1 MTNPNET
8 FSEPTKNLVLILV
21 IGKNDI
27 PLMGMGPL
35 WNSGQSGAPHIPWW
49 NHFDGLTLEAA
60 AEILAFSSSHGRSVD
75 LVFKRAQLPSE
86 DGELKPVNLRMS
98 FFQKGPFVLVLG
110 FQPEASPLH
119 ATHVSVPDFWENF
132 PHPGFGLDMTQS
144 IPKIKFWNCL
154 ATSEWKLSKEQ
165 VLGHELETLLKQ
177 TDCTHLKIFLSDESL
192 TEVECICEPDALEA
206 LASPCEDSFTKII
219 KRVVVKEADKTTFQ
233 FVWVENIKREE
244 TAANTDL
251 NLELQAQALG
261 IVHWNLNLFKE
272 FQVEKGTPEEIQ
284 KSFYL
289 LLERE
294 PAFKDFIGKLAGPNT
309 SNVTYQKI
317 VLSNGQTVRSWSKG
331 NCGFFA
337 GLPLP
342 EVFQNNQPK
351 VA

>member
-1 MTNPNET
+1 MTNPNKI

-27 PLMGMGPL
+27 PLMGMGSL
-35 WNSGQSGAPHIPWW
+35 WNSGPSDAPHIPWW
-49 NHFDGLTLEAA
+49 NHFDGITSEAA
-60 AEILAFSSSHGRSVD
+60 AEILEFSSNHGRSVD
-75 LVFKRAQLPSE
+75 LVFKKPHLPSE
-86 DGELKPVNLRMS
+86 EGKLKSANLRMS
-98 FFQKGPFVLVLG
+98 FFKKGAFVLALG
-110 FQPEASPLH
+110 FQPEGSSGNVN
-119 ATHVSVPDFWENF
+119 VSIPDFWENF
-132 PHPGFGLDMTQS
+132 PHPGFGLDMNQS
-144 IPKIKFWNCL
+144 SPKIKFWNCL
-154 ATSEWKLSKEQ
+154 ATAEWKLAKEQ

-219 KRVVVKEADKTTFQ
+219 KRVVVKEDDKTTFQ
-233 FVWVENIKREE
+233 FVWIENIKREE

-272 FQVEKGTPEEIQ
+272 FQVEKSTPEEIQ

-294 PAFKDFIGKLAGPNT
+294 PALKDFIGKLVEPSA
-309 SNVTYQKI
+309 SEVTYRKV
-317 VLSNGQTVRSWSKG
+317 VLSNGQNVRSWSKG

-342 EVFQNNQPK
+342 EVFQNTQPK